1 MQVNDRYEFP
11 EELDLDVGDGKY
23 LSADADRSKRNKY
36 KLHSVLVHS
45 GGTHGGHYYAF
56 IRPDGQQWLKFE
68 DEQVWVGPRV
78 PYRSGFACW
87 WVGWRVGVLIHI
99 SAN

>member
-1 MQVNDRYEFP
+1 M
-11 EELDLDVGDGKY
+11 GDGKY

-68 DEQVWVGPRV
+68 DEQV
-78 PYRSGFACW
+78 
-87 WVGWRVGVLIHI
+87 
-99 SAN
+99 